1 MPTPV
6 HIVQAQLD
14 AYNARDIDAFCA
26 TFDVAAEVFELE
38 TGALR
43 MAGLDAIRQRYG
55 QQFIDNPNQRSLVV
69 SRQHVGQ
76 YVFDLELI
84 TGTTGRPDAHVMAI
98 YRVNAAVIDRAWFTP
113 RTPIPAS
120 LPLAQSR

>member
-1 MPTPV
+1 MLTPV

-14 AYNARDIDAFCA
+14 AYNARDIDGFCA
-26 TFDVAAEVFELE
+26 TFDSAAEVFELE
-38 TGALR
+38 TGAVR

-55 QQFIDNPNQRSLVV
+55 QQFIDNPHQRSLVV

-84 TGTTGRPDAHVMAI
+84 TGTAGRPDAHVMAI
-98 YRVNAAVIDRAWFTP
+98 YRVRGRVIDRAWFTP
-113 RTPIPAS
+113 RVS
-120 LPLAQSR
+120 LSGA